1 MPSHE
6 INPADRPY
14 DPVSLE
20 RKQEVGAEGYFA
32 LDIRVGR
39 VVDVESF
46 PEARKPAWKLTADFG
61 PVIGEL
67 RSSAQLTNYS
77 REQLIGRLVVGAV
90 NLGPKRIAGFTSEF
104 LVLGSLEPDGTV
116 RLLQLEEGVE
126 PGAPV
131 A

>member
-14 DPVSLE
+14 DPVALE

>member
-1 MPSHE
+1 MPSHK

-39 VVDVESF
+39 VVGVESF

-67 RSSAQLTNYS
+67 RSSAQITNYS

>member
-39 VVDVESF
+39 VVNVESF